1 IIQDFQGVAS
11 EKLTNTT
18 IDYMGGFSTAYLFD
32 FVVRIVSG
40 KDDFQTIE
48 GSEYLCLDAGEE
60 GNLIFD
66 VFPLSLFAD
75 REKLLLTLPRIILSE
90 NVNKTVDF
98 FIG

>member
-1 IIQDFQGVAS
+1 
-11 EKLTNTT
+11 
-18 IDYMGGFSTAYLFD
+18 M
-32 FVVRIVSG
+32 
-40 KDDFQTIE
+40 
-48 GSEYLCLDAGEE
+48 CLDAGEE

>member
-1 IIQDFQGVAS
+1 
-11 EKLTNTT
+11 
-18 IDYMGGFSTAYLFD
+18 MGGFSTAYLFD

-66 VFPLSLFAD
+66 VFRCRFLQTGKNCF
-75 REKLLLTLPRIILSE
+75 
-90 NVNKTVDF
+90 
-98 FIG
+98 